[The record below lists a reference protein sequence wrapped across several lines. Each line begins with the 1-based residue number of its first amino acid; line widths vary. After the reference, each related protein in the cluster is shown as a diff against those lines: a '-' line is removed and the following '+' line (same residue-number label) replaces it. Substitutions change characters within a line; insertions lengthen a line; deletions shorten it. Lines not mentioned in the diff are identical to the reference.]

1 MDGAPHAIASWPSL
15 PNAGE
20 ADGISAN
27 DQFVVGSH
35 GYDASF
41 NEGGWRWNRADNS
54 VIQIPDMVFAF
65 AVSNDGKTIIG
76 NAGYGSGPLA
86 IPGSGD
92 AGYRNSAISDT
103 TYDARTALIWQ
114 EGIGT
119 MRLVDWIT
127 ANGGTIPADW
137 NADLAGSAINMTG
150 DATSMSGWSASSTAI
165 SYTVTVTPDKLFSDD
180 FDGTSLGVFATLSP
194 SVIPAQNAQ
203 GAPATLT
210 IDLDDPGKSDAT
222 LTAFRR
228 PASIRLDQCR
238 CAERVQYLQ
247 LRAAGRLPGYDTI
260 TLHASAVIPAGAHCV
275 ISLAVTANLSGTYQN
290 VIPAGSLLIDAGSDQ
305 VDSHSSVTVL
315 AGGNGVVHS
324 PTLNYV
330 MVDSSTGSSV
340 NWVTGT
346 FSDTGPTSGAF
357 DLNLRDTTN
366 LTFRTV
372 KTYQDGL
379 AVDTSNNVL
388 LMHTGDVVGPST
400 YFTYAA
406 TASGFV
412 TPAAWLAGG
421 NGYIG
426 FRFQCDKPRQANQ
439 VAGGFCYGY
448 AHLQTT
454 AGATGYP
461 VTLVELC
468 LRWRRQGDHG
478 GTVRRARRRSVVWP
492 PPPFK
497 PLNAVPVIWTAFC
510 SAAQAVAQMQATETI
525 PSGVCGRAVLQH
537 LLFVGRLLRRS
548 GIAHS
553 PARRRAR
560 AIAAS
565 ALACCPRA
573 VYSLACSRAQS
584 KS

>member
-1 MDGAPHAIASWPSL
+1 MS
-15 PNAGE
+15 PN
-20 ADGISAN
+20 
-27 DQFVVGSH
+27 
-35 GYDASF
+35 
-41 NEGGWRWNRADNS
+41 
-54 VIQIPDMVFAF
+54 VI
-65 AVSNDGKTIIG
+65 
-76 NAGYGSGPLA
+76 L
-86 IPGSGD
+86 
-92 AGYRNSAISDT
+92 
-103 TYDARTALIWQ
+103 
-114 EGIGT
+114 
-119 MRLVDWIT
+119 
-127 ANGGTIPADW
+127 
-137 NADLAGSAINMTG
+137 
-150 DATSMSGWSASSTAI
+150 
-165 SYTVTVTPDKLFSDD
+165 
-180 FDGTSLGVFATLSP
+180 
-194 SVIPAQNAQ
+194 AQNAQ
-203 GAPATLT
+203 GAPTTLT
-210 IDLDDPGKSDAT
+210 IDLDNPGKSDAT
-222 LTAFRR
+222 LTSDFVDQLPFGLINAAA
-228 PASIRLDQCR
+228 PNASNTCSSEPLV
-238 CAERVQYLQ
+238 AY
-247 LRAAGRLPGYDTI
+247 PGYDTI
-260 TLHASAVIPAGAHCV
+260 TLHAGAVIPAGAHCV

-290 VIPAGSLLIDAGSDQ
+290 VIPAGSLLTDAGQNQ

-406 TASGFV
+406 TATAFV

-461 VTLVELC
+461 VTLVSYAFD
-468 LRWRRQGDHG
+468 GDG
-478 GTVRRARRRSVVWP
+478 KAITVG
-492 PPPFK
+492 
-497 PLNAVPVIWTAFC
+497 
-510 SAAQAVAQMQATETI
+510 Q
-525 PSGVCGRAVLQH
+525 
-537 LLFVGRLLRRS
+537 
-548 GIAHS
+548 
-553 PARRRAR
+553 
-560 AIAAS
+560 
-565 ALACCPRA
+565 
-573 VYSLACSRAQS
+573 
-584 KS
+584 